1 MGKSRANGGVAR
13 SRTAASPVPMATY
26 PAAPRSPAAAVI
38 AGGLLV
44 GALDGLYAV
53 IASLIRGTDPSRVFM
68 GVASGLLGRE
78 AAFGGGATTV
88 ALGVLLHFTVATLI
102 VLTYY
107 LLSRPI
113 LVLRQHPIPSGAL
126 FGLVAYAVMNM
137 VVIPLSAI
145 DRSPLAF
152 RPALAGAIVH
162 VLLVGI
168 PAALVVRSAGNQ
180 RLA

>member
-53 IASLIRGTDPSRVFM
+53 
-68 GVASGLLGRE
+68 
-78 AAFGGGATTV
+78 
-88 ALGVLLHFTVATLI
+88 
-102 VLTYY
+102 
-107 LLSRPI
+107 
-113 LVLRQHPIPSGAL
+113 
-126 FGLVAYAVMNM
+126 MNM

-180 RLA
+180 PMA